1 MSDIYH
7 ERQSLQLCALHVV
20 NNLMQRQ
27 EFSKSELDAIC
38 LELAP
43 DSYPWW
49 NPHRSPLGL
58 GNYDV
63 NVIMTALQRR
73 GFDTVWFDKRR

>member
-20 NNLMQRQ
+20 NNLLQRR

-43 DSYPWW
+43 DSYRWW

>member
-20 NNLMQRQ
+20 NNLMQQQ